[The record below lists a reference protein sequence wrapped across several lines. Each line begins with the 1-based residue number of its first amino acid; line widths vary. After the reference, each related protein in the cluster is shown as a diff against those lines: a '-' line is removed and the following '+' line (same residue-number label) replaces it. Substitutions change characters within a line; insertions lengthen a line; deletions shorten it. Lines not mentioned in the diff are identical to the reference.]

1 MPLNNPAMPDAPI
14 PGANYTSNEQN
25 YPWHRPPDIIDTD
38 EAIEYVADKFND
50 GTDGLKY
57 MEMIRAGVS
66 IAAVTDMIVTIGIS
80 DGKWTPDFAIL
91 IAGPVARLLTIFA
104 KGYDI
109 DYEMGLDTEGPF
121 VTSEFLKA
129 IEGSDQVVTIN
140 EAEIEEVKESA
151 PQSMDGLMA
160 MSTQEE
166 QDAMLGYG
174 PDEEPMPQEEQP
186 MPMNE
191 EDV

>member
-25 YPWHRPPDIIDTD
+25 YPWHRPPDIVDTD
-38 EAIEYVADKFND
+38 EAIDYVAEKFND
-50 GTDGLKY
+50 GTEGFKY
-57 MEMIRAGVS
+57 MEMLRAGVTV
-66 IAAVTDMIVTIGIS
+66 AAVTDMIVTIGIS
-80 DGKWTPDFAIL
+80 DGKWTPDFAVL
-91 IAGPVARLLTIFA
+91 IAGPVARLITILA

-109 DYEMGLDTEGPF
+109 DYEMGLDIEGPF

-129 IEGSDQVVTIN
+129 LGGEEQVVVIN
-140 EAEIEEVKESA
+140 EKEIEEIKDSA
-151 PQSMDGLMA
+151 PQPDGGLMA
-160 MSTQEE
+160 MSTKEE

-174 PDEEPMPQEEQP
+174 PDEAEGMMQ
-186 MPMNE
+186 NE